1 MLFEQIKKDRITY
14 FKQRNENMNAKVGYN
29 VLGVLIG
36 DATKE
41 TKEPNDEKIIA
52 LLKKFID
59 NAKVCIENAR
69 DDLSRL
75 TAEKEIEVLSQYLPQ
90 QLSESDIK
98 TLIANM
104 VVATDDINI
113 GMIMKFFKN
122 NYAGQYDGA
131 LVSAIEKKLFRFYGA
146 IMLVI
151 SRLAV
156 TRLTKV

>member
-104 VVATDDINI
+104 VVTTDELNI
-113 GMIMKFFKN
+113 GMIMRFFKN

-131 LVSAIEKKLFRFYGA
+131 LVSAIAKK
-146 IMLVI
+146 VI
-151 SRLAV
+151 
-156 TRLTKV
+156 

>member
-131 LVSAIEKKLFRFYGA
+131 LVSAIAKK
-146 IMLVI
+146 VI
-151 SRLAV
+151 
-156 TRLTKV
+156 

>member
-113 GMIMKFFKN
+113 GMVMKFFKN

-131 LVSAIEKKLFRFYGA
+131 LVSAIAKK
-146 IMLVI
+146 VI
-151 SRLAV
+151 
-156 TRLTKV
+156 

>member
-75 TAEKEIEVLSQYLPQ
+75 TAEKEIEVLSEYLPQ
-90 QLSESDIK
+90 QLSESDI
-98 TLIANM
+98 TALIANM
-104 VVATDDINI
+104 VVATDEINI
-113 GMIMKFFKN
+113 GMIMRFFKN

-131 LVSAIEKKLFRFYGA
+131 LVSAIAKK
-146 IMLVI
+146 VI
-151 SRLAV
+151 
-156 TRLTKV
+156 

>member
-113 GMIMKFFKN
+113 GMIMRFFKN

-131 LVSAIEKKLFRFYGA
+131 LVSAIAKK
-146 IMLVI
+146 VI
-151 SRLAV
+151 
-156 TRLTKV
+156 

>member
-1 MLFEQIKKDRITY
+1 MLGGITIKGMIMLFEQIKKDRITY

-131 LVSAIEKKLFRFYGA
+131 LVSAIAKK
-146 IMLVI
+146 VI
-151 SRLAV
+151 
-156 TRLTKV
+156 

>member
-14 FKQRNENMNAKVGYN
+14 FKKRNENIISKVGYN

-75 TAEKEIEVLSQYLPQ
+75 TAEKEIEVLTQYLPK
-90 QLSESDIK
+90 QLSEDNIRA
-98 TLIANM
+98 LIANM
-104 VVATDDINI
+104 VTATDELNI

-131 LVSAIEKKLFRFYGA
+131 LVSAIAKK
-146 IMLVI
+146 VI
-151 SRLAV
+151 
-156 TRLTKV
+156 